1 MPKPSGRVASPFRGA
16 LRSLRFRDFR
26 LLFIGQ
32 VISISG
38 TSMQAMAFSWL
49 VFTLSGSALNLGF
62 NIFLSALPTLLLSYQ
77 GGRLADRWS
86 SKRVLLVTQ
95 TIALSLAL
103 VLFVVASTATLTLP
117 ILYSFTFLQGIL
129 DALEVPSRQ
138 VIVRQTVPDKSY
150 LVNALS
156 LTTSLLHI
164 SRIAGPALAA
174 MVLSLWGAPICF
186 LINAISYL
194 FSLFT
199 IAKIRVAKVLSPGGM
214 STGFRGLVHRVW
226 KQPFTRA
233 MIQLYVVMGLLG
245 LQYLVILPAFVKLHL
260 GLAEGALGTILAFSA
275 FGSLTASLLL
285 ASFANVR
292 LLSKGIGFA
301 EIGFGISLIAFAFAP
316 SLSLALLI
324 SLPLGLFQT
333 FLMSGSSALLQQL
346 ISDERV
352 RGRVLSLFVFLS
364 MGTAAPGA
372 LLIGLLANGLGPSL
386 ALALSGAICIG
397 VGSNFVVSTR
407 KLDAQKVDI

>member
-1 MPKPSGRVASPFRGA
+1 
-16 LRSLRFRDFR
+16 
-26 LLFIGQ
+26 
-32 VISISG
+32 
-38 TSMQAMAFSWL
+38 MQAMAFSWL

-117 ILYSFTFLQGIL
+117 MLYSFTFLQGIL

-199 IAKIRVAKVLSPGGM
+199 IAKIRVAKVVSPGGM

-301 EIGFGISLIAFAFAP
+301 EIGFGLSLIAFAFAP
-316 SLSLALLI
+316 SFSLALMI

-372 LLIGLLANGLGPSL
+372 LLIGLLANGLGPSF

>member
-1 MPKPSGRVASPFRGA
+1 
-16 LRSLRFRDFR
+16 
-26 LLFIGQ
+26 
-32 VISISG
+32 
-38 TSMQAMAFSWL
+38 MQAMAFSWL

-117 ILYSFTFLQGIL
+117 MLYSFTFLQGVL

-186 LINAISYL
+186 LLNAISYL

-301 EIGFGISLIAFAFAP
+301 EIGFGLSLIAFAFAP

-372 LLIGLLANGLGPSL
+372 LLIGLLANGLGPSF

-397 VGSNFVVSTR
+397 VGSNFVASTR